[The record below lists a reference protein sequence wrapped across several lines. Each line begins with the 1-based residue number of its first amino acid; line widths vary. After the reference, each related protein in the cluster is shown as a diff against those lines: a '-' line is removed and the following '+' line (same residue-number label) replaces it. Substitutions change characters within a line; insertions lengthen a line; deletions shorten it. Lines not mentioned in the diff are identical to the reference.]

1 MGSDLQE
8 LYRRACERYGE
19 HVHAI
24 RDEQW
29 TSPTPC
35 TEWDVKALVGHLI
48 TEVAWVSPLVGG
60 RSVAEVGDELSG
72 DLTGDDPVASW
83 DRYAAASM
91 AAVTEPGAM
100 ERTVRLTKRQLPA
113 SEYTT
118 EVFVDLLIHGWD
130 LARAIGAQETLDAES
145 VELVFQQMK
154 PHQDELNA
162 SGVFG
167 SRVEPPENADVQ
179 TQLLAV
185 FGRTA

>member
-24 RDEQW
+24 REDQW
-29 TSPTPC
+29 MGSTPC
-35 TEWDVKALVGHLI
+35 TEWDVRALVGHLI
-48 TEVAWVSPLVGG
+48 TEVAWVPPLLGG
-60 RSVAEVGDELSG
+60 RSVAEIGDDLSG
-72 DLTGDDPVASW
+72 DLTGEDPAASW
-83 DRYAAASM
+83 DRYAPDSIE
-91 AAVTEPGAM
+91 AVAEPGALD
-100 ERTVRLTKRQLPA
+100 RTVRLTKRELPA
-113 SEYTT
+113 TDYVS

-130 LARAIGAQETLDAES
+130 LARAIGADETLDPEA
-145 VELVFQQMK
+145 VELVYQRMK
-154 PHQDELNA
+154 PHEAELNG

-167 SRVEPPENADVQ
+167 SHVDAPEGADPQ

>member
-24 RDEQW
+24 RDDQW

-35 TEWDVKALVGHLI
+35 AEWNVKALVGHLI
-48 TEVAWVSPLVGG
+48 TEVAWVPPLVGG
-60 RSVAEVGDELSG
+60 RTVAEVGDELSG
-72 DLTGDDPVASW
+72 DLTGDEPVTSW
-83 DRYAAASM
+83 DRYAPASI
-91 AAVTEPGAM
+91 AAVIEPGAM

-130 LARAIGAQETLDAES
+130 LARAIGADETLDSES

-154 PHQDELNA
+154 PHEDELNS

-167 SRVEPPENADVQ
+167 THVAPPEGADVQ

>member
-1 MGSDLQE
+1 MGSDLRE

-29 TSPTPC
+29 SGATPC
-35 TEWDVKALVGHLI
+35 TEWDVRALVGHLI
-48 TEVAWVSPLVGG
+48 TEVAWVPPLMGG

-72 DLTGDDPVASW
+72 DLVGEDPAASW
-83 DRYAAASM
+83 DRYAPASIEVV
-91 AAVTEPGAM
+91 AEPGAM
-100 ERTVRLTKRQLPA
+100 ERTVRLTKREVSA
-113 SEYTT
+113 TDYVS

-130 LARAIGAQETLDAES
+130 LARAIGTDETLDPES
-145 VELVFQQMK
+145 VEIVYERMK
-154 PHQDELNA
+154 PHESEMNS

-167 SRVEPPENADVQ
+167 SHVEAADGSDLQ

>member
-24 RDEQW
+24 RDDQW
-29 TSPTPC
+29 KSPTPC
-35 TEWDVKALVGHLI
+35 SEWDVTALVNHLI
-48 TEVAWVSPLVGG
+48 TEVAWVPPLVGG
-60 RSVAEVGDELSG
+60 RSVADVGGELSG
-72 DLTGDDPVASW
+72 DLGGDDPGGAW
-83 DRYAAASM
+83 DRYAPASIE
-91 AAVTEPGAM
+91 AVAEPGAM
-100 ERTVRLTKRQLPA
+100 ERTVQLTKRQIPA

-130 LARAIGAQETLDAES
+130 LARAIGADETLDPES
-145 VELVFQQMK
+145 VELVYQQMK
-154 PHQDELNA
+154 PHEDELNS

-167 SRVEPPENADVQ
+167 THVTPPDGADTQ

>member
-8 LYRRACERYGE
+8 LYRRVCERYGE

-24 RDEQW
+24 REDQW
-29 TSPTPC
+29 GSPTPC

-48 TEVAWVSPLVGG
+48 TEVAWVPPLVGG

-83 DRYAAASM
+83 DRYAPASI
-91 AAVTEPGAM
+91 ATVIEPGAM
-100 ERTVRLTKRQLPA
+100 ERTVRLTKRELPA
-113 SEYTT
+113 TEYTT
-118 EVFVDLLIHGWD
+118 EVFVDLLVHGWD
-130 LARAIGAQETLDAES
+130 LARAIGADETLDPES

-154 PHQDELNA
+154 PHESELNG

-167 SRVEPPENADVQ
+167 SHVEVPEGADLQ

-185 FGRTA
+185 FGRTV